1 MRAIATAFCLV
12 LAPAAAAHAAS
23 PPGPTA
29 TVSEFINSFNKG
41 DAKAAEATHTADAV
55 IIDEFAPHRWVGPG
69 AFQAWSA
76 ALDKDGKAKGQS
88 NQHVGLGKADRVL
101 VDGDS
106 AYVVVPATYTY
117 KEKGKPI
124 VETAH
129 MAFSLAKGADGWK
142 INGWTWAGTV
152 PHAAAAPKPKAA
164 APAAAAAPATP
175 EKK

>member
-1 MRAIATAFCLV
+1 MRAIVTVICLA
-12 LAPAAAAHAAS
+12 LAPTAAAHAAS

-41 DAKAAEATHTADAV
+41 DSKAAEATHTADAV

-69 AFQAWSA
+69 AFSAWAA
-76 ALDKDGKAKGQS
+76 ALEKDGKDKGQS
-88 NQHVGLGKADRVL
+88 AQHVGLGKADRVL
-101 VDGDS
+101 VEGDT

-117 KEKGKPI
+117 KEKGKAM
-124 VETAH
+124 VEPAH

-164 APAAAAAPATP
+164 VPATPATPATP